1 MKFKAVVIIGC
12 GLVALLPFQ
21 NCAPNNHV
29 TFAEVEELASSS
41 GEPLVLP
48 EQTTAGEVRKQTF
61 TASAKSKVVDMIWV
75 IDNSASMTKG
85 ADNVRKN
92 VEAFARTIEA
102 GSDLRIALIS
112 KKDEF
117 ELDTQVQLPDSLRNF
132 GHQVDFLVHSY
143 NPMLVAAAATCTAA
157 DSQRDSFC
165 KTVAA
170 NPRYESVV
178 GSLQEFLRPESQK
191 VFIFV
196 TDDDSSYQYGTQVQF
211 DSSNR
216 GGYETERRSLVENQD
231 YISKETFQKRVRAA
245 YGENASFKVF
255 GFLALPGAKTCQFRV
270 SQTYMSLVESTGGQ
284 YYDIC
289 SSDWSR
295 SFSALSQEVF
305 DYINNEYSLVNVG
318 AVRIVGVTLNGR
330 SLLAGR
336 DYSVVGARVTLE
348 KSLVQDQ
355 GNYQVEVSYVDVV
368 TK

>member
-1 MKFKAVVIIGC
+1 MKLKAYVIIGC
-12 GLVALLPFQ
+12 GLLALLPFQ

-29 TFAEVEELASSS
+29 AFAEVEELASSS
-41 GEPLVLP
+41 GEPVITP
-48 EQTTAGEVRKQTF
+48 EEIPVEIKKQTF
-61 TASAKSKVVDMIWV
+61 SASAKSKVVDMIWV

-112 KKDEF
+112 KKDSF

-132 GHQVDFLVHSY
+132 GLQVDFLVHSY
-143 NPMLVAAAATCTAA
+143 NPMLVAAAATCTSE
-157 DSQRDSFC
+157 DTQRDAFC
-165 KTVAA
+165 RTVAA
-170 NPRYESVV
+170 NSRYEKVV

-196 TDDDSSYQYGTQVQF
+196 TDDDSSYQYGAQVQF
-211 DSSNR
+211 DSENR
-216 GGYETERRSLVENQD
+216 SGYEIERRSLVENQD
-231 YISKETFQKRVRAA
+231 YVTKETFQKRVRAA

-255 GFLALPGAKTCQFRV
+255 GFLALPGPKTCQFRV
-270 SQTYMSLVESTGGQ
+270 SQTYISLVESSGGQ

-295 SFSALSQEVF
+295 SFASLSQEVF
-305 DYINNEYSLVNVG
+305 DYINNEYSLVNV
-318 AVRIVGVTLNGR
+318 ARVRVVGVTLNGKV
-330 SLLAGR
+330 LQAGR
-336 DYSVVGARVTLE
+336 DYNVVGSRVTLE
-348 KSLVQDQ
+348 KSLVQAQ
-355 GNYQVEVSYVDVV
+355 GNYQVEISYVDIV